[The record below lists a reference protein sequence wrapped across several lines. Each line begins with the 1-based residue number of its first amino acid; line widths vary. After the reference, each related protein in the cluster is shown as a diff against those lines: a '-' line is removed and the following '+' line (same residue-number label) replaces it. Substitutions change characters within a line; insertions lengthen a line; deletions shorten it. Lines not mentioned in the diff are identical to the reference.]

1 MNRLILCALLFT
13 VAGQAAAGS
22 SLIQQ
27 EILARDGATVVDRI
41 PKSDAAPSAALAPSE
56 AAASAG
62 ASAVG
67 FPWVLQLQN
76 AGVYTDLSMADAT
89 HGFASAELGQVYRT
103 TDGGTWTSVMNIGFP
118 RYWYGVHAFSPSR
131 VFISGF
137 QNQSGAGI
145 GRWSTDGGVTWTA
158 DIVIDP
164 SEWLTINQFANG
176 QN

>member
-27 EILARDGATVVDRI
+27 EILARDAATVVDRI

-56 AAASAG
+56 AS

-76 AGVYTDLSMADAT
+76 AGVYTDLSMANAT

-118 RYWYGVHAFSPSR
+118 RYWYGV
-131 VFISGF
+131 
-137 QNQSGAGI
+137 
-145 GRWSTDGGVTWTA
+145 
-158 DIVIDP
+158 
-164 SEWLTINQFANG
+164 
-176 QN
+176 